1 MTIGKVHETTKF
13 YRVRQ
18 RSPYLFS
25 RYSVPSWAS
34 DVAGS
39 VSKGSKVVMGKTKK
53 TKKWRIQS
61 IIIAKR
67 RGLNKIRAVSLAR
80 KIRNKIE

>member
-1 MTIGKVHETTKF
+1 MTVGKVHETSKY

-18 RSPYLFS
+18 RSPSLFNK
-25 RYSVPSWAS
+25 YSVPSWAS

-39 VSKGSKVVMGKTKK
+39 VSKGSKIVMGKTKK
-53 TKKWRIQS
+53 TNKWRIQS

-67 RGLNKIRAVSLAR
+67 KGLNKLQAVKLAKRIRTKL
-80 KIRNKIE
+80 E